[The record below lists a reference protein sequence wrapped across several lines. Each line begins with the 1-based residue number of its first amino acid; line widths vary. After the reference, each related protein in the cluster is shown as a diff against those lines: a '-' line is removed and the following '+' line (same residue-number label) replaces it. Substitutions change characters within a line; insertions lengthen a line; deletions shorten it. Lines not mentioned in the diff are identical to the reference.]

1 MADRRDFLKMLAG
14 MTAGLALS
22 SDVLGGEKEKKSDRL
37 GKLLPLRR
45 LGKTGK
51 AVTMLGVGGHH
62 IGGEMSEREAQA
74 TIEAA
79 IEGGVRFFGTAEGYQ
94 DGGSERRYG
103 KFLTP
108 KYRDEVFLM
117 TKTEQQNASDAKES
131 LEKSLRRLKTDY
143 LDLWQV
149 HTLESVED
157 VDERV
162 RGGILDAM
170 KQAKASGKVRHIG
183 FTGHA
188 TPKTHFRMLQKT
200 DIFETCQM
208 PINVCDPSYKSFIL
222 GVLPTL
228 LQRNMGVLAMKAL
241 GEGAF
246 FGRRPS
252 DEEDRPKTAIIPG
265 RLSVKE
271 ALYFVWS
278 LPVSVIITGP
288 DNAEMLREKIALA
301 KSFSK
306 MSEEKRWGLIE
317 KVADIAVKGD
327 LEDYKYG

>member
-1 MADRRDFLKMLAG
+1 
-14 MTAGLALS
+14 
-22 SDVLGGEKEKKSDRL
+22 
-37 GKLLPLRR
+37 
-45 LGKTGK
+45 
-51 AVTMLGVGGHH
+51 
-62 IGGEMSEREAQA
+62 
-74 TIEAA
+74 
-79 IEGGVRFFGTAEGYQ
+79 
-94 DGGSERRYG
+94 
-103 KFLTP
+103 
-108 KYRDEVFLM
+108 
-117 TKTEQQNASDAKES
+117 
-131 LEKSLRRLKTDY
+131 
-143 LDLWQV
+143 
-149 HTLESVED
+149 
-157 VDERV
+157 
-162 RGGILDAM
+162 
-170 KQAKASGKVRHIG
+170 
-183 FTGHA
+183 
-188 TPKTHFRMLQKT
+188 MLQKT

-228 LQRNMGVLAMKAL
+228 LQRNMGVLAMKVL

-252 DEEDRPKTAIIPG
+252 DEEDRPNTAIIPG

-306 MSEEKRWGLIE
+306 MSEEKRWDLIE